1 MKAIV
6 ANILFGSIFGCLG
19 CPSTVLA
26 KPIAAENR
34 PQKPTPAIISS
45 KLLSYDKLPVVPQ
58 IINFVDRILTVK
70 KGNNIGFA
78 VAKNL
83 KISLSDDQRSKII
96 SDFSSKLDLQNNQD
110 ISQDS
115 PYTYKDKQANL
126 ALGFQNTF
134 WSGSNNRKYWGLTTV
149 EQWGGNQNQKLNIA
163 KLNYLDAAPK
173 LPSGTSTL
181 TVSGGGNQNLAK
193 AADTSGEFEK
203 FRGGITYHHGIA
215 NQVTVGV
222 GFVYEDLLVGF
233 TQLTY
238 QSELLPIKTTVSLLA
253 KESGIDLHSHVRLQP
268 GKNLVLNYYSDQ
280 EKHKFDA
287 NWGVIP
293 GLILMAKSNSKDKSF
308 STGIKVAV
316 HNNFLSLSA
325 NAVIDNNNNLYWN
338 LSSQIGR
345 LQFAYG
351 NNQQKSTAELNLRL
365 LDSVYGFQCSSF
377 FKYEAHLVNQDQD
390 QEQEQFTVWGGR
402 LHSGKTVGKNKHQW
416 TLDLGY
422 GQGSHG
428 QGIIASSSVALKPN
442 LFLDLSYQEISPTSD
457 DTKVKVLLS
466 SK

>member
-6 ANILFGSIFGCLG
+6 ANLLFGSIFGCLG

-45 KLLSYDKLPVVPQ
+45 KLLSYDQLPVVPQ

-70 KGNNIGFA
+70 KGDNIGFA

-110 ISQDS
+110 RSLDN
-115 PYTYKDKQANL
+115 PYIYKDKQANL

-134 WSGSNNRKYWGLTTV
+134 WSGGNNHKYWGLTTV

-268 GKNLVLNYYSDQ
+268 GKNLVLNYYNDQ

-287 NWGVIP
+287 NWGIVP
-293 GLILMAKSNSKDKSF
+293 GLTLIAKSNSKDKSF

-316 HNNFLSLSA
+316 HNDFLSLST
-325 NAVIDNNNNLYWN
+325 NAVVDNNNNLYWN

-345 LQFAYG
+345 LKIAYG
-351 NNQQKSTAELNLRL
+351 NNQRKSTAELNLRL
-365 LDSVYGFQCSSF
+365 LDSDVYGFQCSTF
-377 FKYEAHLVNQDQD
+377 FKYEAHLVNQN
-390 QEQEQFTVWGGR
+390 QEQFTILGGS
-402 LHSGKTVGKNKHQW
+402 LHSGKIVNQNKHLW
-416 TLDLGY
+416 TFELAY

-428 QGIIASSSVALKPN
+428 KGIIASSSVALKPN
-442 LFLDLSYQEISPTSD
+442 LFLNLTYQEISPASD

>member
-6 ANILFGSIFGCLG
+6 ANLLFGSIFGCLG
-19 CPSTVLA
+19 CPITALA

-45 KLLSYDKLPVVPQ
+45 KLLSYEQLPVVPQ
-58 IINFVDRILTVK
+58 VINFVDHTLTVK
-70 KGNNIGFA
+70 KGDNIGFA
-78 VAKNL
+78 VDQNL
-83 KISLSDDQRSKII
+83 KIRLRNNQRSKII
-96 SDFSSKLDLQNNQD
+96 PNFSSKIDLQNNQD
-110 ISQDS
+110 ISLDEL
-115 PYTYKDKQANL
+115 PYTYKEDRANL

-134 WSGSNNRKYWGLTTV
+134 WSGGNNHKYWGLTTV

-181 TVSGGGNQNLAK
+181 TVSGGGNPNLAK
-193 AADTSGEFEK
+193 KADISHEFTE
-203 FRGGITYHHGIA
+203 FRGGVTYHHGIA
-215 NQVTVGV
+215 DEVTMGV

-238 QSELLPIKTTVSLLA
+238 ESDLLPVKTTVSLLA

-268 GKNLVLNYYSDQ
+268 GKNLVLNYYSD
-280 EKHKFDA
+280 EKKHRFDA
-287 NWGVIP
+287 NWGIVP
-293 GLILMAKSNSKDKSF
+293 GLTLMAQSNSKNKSF

-316 HNNFLSLSA
+316 NNDFFSLSA
-325 NAVIDNNNNLYWN
+325 NAEVDNNNNLQWN

-351 NNQQKSTAELNLRL
+351 NNQQESTAELNLRL
-365 LDSVYGFQCSSF
+365 LDSPVYGFQCSTF
-377 FKYEAHLVNQDQD
+377 FKYEAHLVNQN
-390 QEQEQFTVWGGR
+390 QEQFTTWGGR
-402 LHSGKTVGKNKHQW
+402 LHSGKTIGQNKHQW
-416 TLDLGY
+416 TFDLGY

-428 QGIIASSSVALKPN
+428 KGIIASSSVALKPN
-442 LFLDLSYQEISPTSD
+442 LFLNLTYQEISPTSD